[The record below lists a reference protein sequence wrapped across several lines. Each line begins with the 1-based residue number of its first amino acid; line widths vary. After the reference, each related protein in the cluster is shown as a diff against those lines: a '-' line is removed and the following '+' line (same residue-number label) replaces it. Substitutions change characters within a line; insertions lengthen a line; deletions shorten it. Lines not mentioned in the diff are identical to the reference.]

1 MVQRLLL
8 VEDDPRLIRA
18 LADLLRNEGYTLEV
32 ASDGKDALAAAKT
45 QSFDLI
51 ILDVMLPSLSGLDV
65 CRQLRLSNVNTPV
78 LMLTARNQVNDKV
91 LGFKSGA
98 DDYLT
103 KPFDVDEFR
112 VRVEALLRRSYRSGP
127 IEPIEYRFG
136 DVQVHFVQ
144 LKLVRSGHTFTLSE
158 REGRLLRYLVENR
171 GKIVSRDTLLERVWG
186 YNTAPYTR
194 TVDVH
199 ILRLRQK
206 IEDDPRNPKVI
217 VTVHG
222 LGYRFDG

>member
-1 MVQRLLL
+1 MGQRLLL

-18 LADLLRNEGYTLEV
+18 LSDLLKNEGYSLEV
-32 ASDGKDALAAAKT
+32 ASDGADALATVK
-45 QSFDLI
+45 SRHFDLI
-51 ILDVMLPSLSGLDV
+51 ILDVMLPSLSGFDV
-65 CRQLRLSNVNTPV
+65 CTQLRLSNINAPV
-78 LMLTARNQVNDKV
+78 LMLTARNQINDKV

-103 KPFDVDEFR
+103 KPFEVDEFR

-127 IEPIEYRFG
+127 IDPIEYRFG

-144 LKLVRSGHTFTLSE
+144 LKLVRSGHSFTLSE
-158 REGRLLRYLVENR
+158 REGRLLRYLIENR
-171 GKIVSRDTLLERVWG
+171 GKIVSRDILLERVWG
-186 YNTAPYTR
+186 YSTAPYTR

-206 IEDDPRNPKVI
+206 IEDDPKNPKFI